1 MQPAAK
7 CLTVSDSVVKPFSN
21 KAVSSM
27 QVRIAQ
33 VLVGSRDASASYED
47 TDQPVQVNK
56 TAWQVTVV
64 DDYGC
69 EEVFYF
75 QSE

>member
-1 MQPAAK
+1 
-7 CLTVSDSVVKPFSN
+7 
-21 KAVSSM
+21 M